1 MTHILNPPFQ
11 SPRFL
16 MSPHYFEYNNSMPQ
30 ALSLPTTPNPSR
42 SGNLD
47 KKKPEFYQM
56 KKSKQIEEERG
67 LPVFESYY
75 TVK

>member
-1 MTHILNPPFQ
+1 
-11 SPRFL
+11 
-16 MSPHYFEYNNSMPQ
+16 MPQ
-30 ALSLPTTPNPSR
+30 ALSLPATQNPSH

-47 KKKPEFYQM
+47 KKKPEFYPM
-56 KKSKQIEEERG
+56 KKPKQIEEKGG